1 VRKCIVPLRLVAGCA
16 LLPAIVLAQTSSEPA
31 QNYPNRQIRLIVPYA
46 PGGISDLLARTIGQ
60 KLHEAWGQPVVIENR
75 PGAGTNLAAALAA
88 KAPPD
93 GYVLYAA
100 GITNAVNPTLYAKL
114 DYDPVKDFAM
124 ITNIAKV
131 PLMIAVHPSLPAR
144 NAREL
149 IALAKVRPGQITYAS
164 SGNGTSGHLT
174 GELFKSVAGISLMHI
189 PYKGAA
195 PALNEVIGGHVESY
209 FGAVIS
215 VVPHVKSGRLRAIGM
230 TSLKRTP
237 AAPELPTLDE
247 QGIKGFDATTWY
259 GMAAPAR
266 TPEAIVN
273 KLQGEIARIIKLP
286 EVRDRFAQEGAEFVG
301 NSPEEFTAFVKAEV
315 VKWGKVVRLSGAKVD

>member
-1 VRKCIVPLRLVAGCA
+1 MLKRSVLLRLVAGCA
-16 LLPAIVLAQTSSEPA
+16 LAPAIVLAQTGGPA
-31 QNYPNRQIRLIVPYA
+31 QNYPNRQIRVIVPYA

-60 KLHEAWGQPVVIENR
+60 KLNEAWGQPVVIENR

-88 KAPPD
+88 KSPPD

-100 GITNAVNPTLYAKL
+100 GITNAVNPTLYGKL
-114 DYDPVKDFAM
+114 DYDPVNDFAM

-164 SGNGTSGHLT
+164 AGNGTSGHLT
-174 GELFKSVAGISLMHI
+174 GELFKSVAGISLMHV

-230 TSLKRTP
+230 TSLKRTS

-301 NSPEEFTAFVKAEV
+301 NSPAEFTAFVKAEV
-315 VKWGKVVRLSGAKVD
+315 VKWGKVVLLSGAKVD

>member
-1 VRKCIVPLRLVAGCA
+1 MLKRSIRLRLIAGCA
-16 LLPAIVLAQTSSEPA
+16 LLPAIALAQTSGPA

-60 KLHEAWGQPVVIENR
+60 KLNEAWGQPVVIENR

-230 TSLKRTP
+230 TSLKRTS

-273 KLQGEIARIIKLP
+273 KLQGEIARVIKLP

-315 VKWGKVVRLSGAKVD
+315 VKWGKVVLLSGAKVD